1 MVSAV
6 CLPKNIFLFVCK
18 QTAVKKYLFEKDSE
32 FCDHAA
38 FQLSWKI
45 KTRRKIFFMSQQQLT
60 ITTGFILAKN

>member
-6 CLPKNIFLFVCK
+6 CLPFFCK

-38 FQLSWKI
+38 FQLSWK
-45 KTRRKIFFMSQQQLT
+45 K
-60 ITTGFILAKN
+60 